1 MTSLLL
7 SKWTTFVK
15 GLWNKYRRRQADFRS
30 INLIPSQI
38 CQVLI
43 GLLLILIRQVS
54 MVFLIFQLIFFS
66 LFFNNRFRQKLSFQI
81 LLSMDFF
88 VRFSIYNLW
97 TSFRTILNNQ
107 FWWEYPTI
115 AITIYI
121 SHFWWFSRST
131 STKCR
136 FRLVQI
142 SFELCVDLL
151 GAIGCIQYRLNR
163 LNQYR
168 YKKCF
173 IKNV

>member
-1 MTSLLL
+1 
-7 SKWTTFVK
+7 
-15 GLWNKYRRRQADFRS
+15 
-30 INLIPSQI
+30 
-38 CQVLI
+38 
-43 GLLLILIRQVS
+43 

-121 SHFWWFSRST
+121 SHF
-131 STKCR
+131 
-136 FRLVQI
+136 
-142 SFELCVDLL
+142 
-151 GAIGCIQYRLNR
+151 
-163 LNQYR
+163 
-168 YKKCF
+168 
-173 IKNV
+173 